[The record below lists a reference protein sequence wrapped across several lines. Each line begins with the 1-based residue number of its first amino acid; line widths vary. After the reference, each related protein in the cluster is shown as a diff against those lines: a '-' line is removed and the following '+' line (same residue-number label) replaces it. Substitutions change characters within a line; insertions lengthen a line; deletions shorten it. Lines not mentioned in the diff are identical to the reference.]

1 MVEGGRG
8 GPDSTLTRGSTADRE
23 EREGGKK
30 ALVRR
35 GSDGDRA
42 ESLLPKPS
50 IITHCLSY

>member
-8 GPDSTLTRGSTADRE
+8 GPDSTLTRGNAADRE

-35 GSDGDRA
+35 DSDGDRA
-42 ESLLPKPS
+42 ESLLLKPS
-50 IITHCLSY
+50 SIIHCLSY

>member
-1 MVEGGRG
+1 MVEGRRG

-42 ESLLPKPS
+42 ESLLPKSSS
-50 IITHCLSY
+50 IIHCLSY

>member
-8 GPDSTLTRGSTADRE
+8 GPDSSLTRGSTADRE

-42 ESLLPKPS
+42 ESLLLKPS